1 MLDQPPPQ
9 PTSRTQAT
17 RSGEGVVDRGHAGEC
32 GAELLLVPRAIGVGL
47 GLPSVIAEVVPADAA
62 SVPVDLEEPRK
73 YGSDRPEHP
82 A

>member
-17 RSGEGVVDRGHAGEC
+17 WSGEGVVDRGHAGEC
-32 GAELLLVPRAIGVGL
+32 GAELLLVPRAIVVGL